1 MLKASAEDIRELET
15 LMKRAPKSHIRRK
28 ATALWNLAQGRSQR
42 EVAAF
47 LGASRASV
55 VEWKRRFE
63 TEGIAGL
70 SLRPGRGRPRRGR
83 TEEIEAVLR
92 QSPRNF
98 GIPQTRWTLDSLTQ
112 VVPSLRGFTPS
123 GVWRVLQRSGLSYKR
138 GQPLIHSPDPA
149 YTQKRGLEGSAS
161 RSRRKSAGDGFAV
174 YR

>member
-1 MLKASAEDIRELET
+1 MLKASTEDIKELEA
-15 LMKRAPKSHIRRK
+15 LMKRAGKPHIRRK

-47 LGASRASV
+47 LGASRASI
-55 VEWKRRFE
+55 VEWKQRFE

-70 SLRPGRGRPRRGR
+70 SLRPGRGRPRRAQAD
-83 TEEIEAVLR
+83 EIEAVLR

-98 GIPQTRWTLDSLTQ
+98 GMPQTRWTLDLLTQ

-149 YTQKRGLEGSAS
+149 YVQKRGPGGSAS
-161 RSRRKSAGDGFAV
+161 RSSPESSGDAFAV